1 MKARIAW
8 LPGDGVGPE
17 VLREARRVLEVIASE
32 HNHEFEFIDG
42 DIGGVAIERHGDP
55 LPKVTQEI
63 CLQANA
69 VFLGAVGDPKYDH
82 LPPGKKCENGLLN
95 LRKLLGNYANLR
107 PVTVYEGL
115 VDSSPLRRESVRGI
129 DLVIVRELLGGIYF
143 GSPRGIEENQAFN
156 TEIYTRD
163 EVRRVAKVAFKLAR
177 HRRRRVTSVDK
188 ANVLETSVLWRQ
200 TCTEV
205 SKEFPDVVFQ
215 SMYVDNC
222 AMQLIAKP
230 AQFDVIVT
238 NNMFGDI
245 LSDEA
250 SMIAGSLGLLPSA
263 SIGGSCSIDAL
274 RCGTPPERR
283 GRGQGDPPC

>member
-8 LPGDGVGPE
+8 LPGDGVGPK
-17 VLREARRVLEVIASE
+17 VLLEDRRVLEVIASE

-143 GSPRGIEENQAFN
+143 GSPRGIEDGNAFN
-156 TEIYTRD
+156 TEIYSRD
-163 EVRRVAKVAFKLAR
+163 EVRRAARIAFKLAR
-177 HRRRRVTSVDK
+177 HRRRKVTSVDK
-188 ANVLETSVLWRQ
+188 ANVLETSVLWRE

-205 SKEFPDVVFQ
+205 AKQFPDVSFQ
-215 SMYVDNC
+215 NMYVDNC
-222 AMQLIAKP
+222 AMQLITKP
-230 AQFDVIVT
+230 AQFDVILT
-238 NNMFGDI
+238 NTMFGDI
-245 LSDEA
+245 LSDDESMLAA
-250 SMIAGSLGLLPSA
+250 S
-263 SIGGSCSIDAL
+263 L
-274 RCGTPPERR
+274 RLFP
-283 GRGQGDPPC
+283 